1 MKNIKLILSILI
13 LVNSAVTHSQ
23 DINSKDS
30 DEALQKITSKK
41 LYLELNEI
49 DKNPIVVINGFI
61 FENSM
66 AVLNQIFT
74 KSKKT

>member
-1 MKNIKLILSILI
+1 MKNLKLILSILI

-49 DKNPIVVINGFI
+49 DKNPIV
-61 FENSM
+61 
-66 AVLNQIFT
+66 L
-74 KSKKT
+74 